1 MPQNGQSDKTSGESV
16 GGEETENQIKQLGP
30 LSGDQTHGRPNT
42 DQRDKGAREE
52 DPNPGGLRAKPTSR
66 GIYYHLAMYRH

>member
-52 DPNPGGLRAKPTSR
+52 DPNPEGLRAKPTSG
-66 GIYYHLAMYRH
+66 GIYYYLAMYRH